1 LLDPRNTRHDK
12 DRYDAAAKRLAALF
26 AKNFEKF
33 GSMSKEKGTASARS

>member
-1 LLDPRNTRHDK
+1 MLDPRNTWNDK

-33 GSMSKEKGTASARS
+33 GTVSKEIANAGPRP